1 MKWYCNQE
9 KFVMAFFVVW
19 KKVAS
24 RSWAFLGETRLIAHT
39 FSLLSY
45 AFWTLSMQ
53 PAKDAYREDISKD
66 A

>member
-9 KFVMAFFVVW
+9 KLVMAFFVVW
-19 KKVAS
+19 KKLHHEAEL
-24 RSWAFLGETRLIAHT
+24 FLGETRLIAHT
-39 FSLLSY
+39 FSPLSY